1 MKKLALIAAVA
12 VAAGTSMGMTV
23 KDSGNCGCGLG
34 SMALG
39 DQEATVL
46 SQLCAT
52 FLNGICGNGT
62 FGITSGTLD
71 CKPASAVVFNSR
83 VQQYVADNMDQVALE
98 MALGRGESLNAM
110 ADLMQVPAN
119 ARKGMFTKLQ
129 NNFDRIFTSEDV
141 SADVVVKNM
150 ASLLKS

>member
-1 MKKLALIAAVA
+1 MKKIALIAAVA
-12 VAAGTSMGMTV
+12 LAAGSSMGMTV

-39 DQEATVL
+39 DQPATVL
-46 SQLCAT
+46 SQLAAT

-71 CKPASAVVFNSR
+71 CKPAPAVVFNSR
-83 VQQYVADNMDQVALE
+83 VQQYVADNMDQVALD
-98 MALGRGESLNAM
+98 MALGRGDSLNAL

-119 ARKGMFTKLQ
+119 ARKGLFAKLQ
-129 NNFDRIFTSEDV
+129 NNFDLIFTSEDV
-141 SADVVVKNM
+141 KADVVVKNM
-150 ASLLKS
+150 QKIVQS